1 MAENSTKEQESQF
14 TARATLIGLGVRI
27 ERQGIMEKIGQKVKI
42 KQKTVKDSPLE
53 KMTDALATILAG
65 GKGLVEAN
73 KRVRGDR
80 IVQRAFGRERCAEQ
94 SVISETFDACDE
106 GNVKQMAEAM
116 KEIYQ
121 AQSEGYRHD
130 YGQER
135 QVLDVDLTGQPCG
148 KKAAFASKAYFAHQ
162 RNRRGRQLGRVW
174 ATAYKEVVV
183 DQLYRG
189 NTILPTVLQELV
201 GQAADILELD
211 PYRRRHT
218 ILRIDA
224 HGGSQANVN
233 WMLKQGYGLI
243 TKEYNAVR
251 ASTLAESVTTWYDD
265 PRVAGRQVGWVTLP
279 SAEYETPLKRIAVRT
294 RKKNGQWGGG
304 VLLSNLAPKTIALL
318 AGLQPDQFDDPLAIL
333 FAYVYFYD
341 LRSGGIETGFKDD
354 KQGLGITKR
363 NKKSF
368 TAQQMLCQLNALAH
382 TLLIW
387 FQQALAYT
395 WPAIAQFGL
404 LRLIR
409 DLLHFNGRVF
419 FDQFNR
425 ISTIVL
431 NSTEPFAQ
439 HLALA
444 LRPLLSPWHIVV
456 ILDKI

>member
-1 MAENSTKEQESQF
+1 MANYNTSEQESQF
-14 TARATLIGLGVRI
+14 TSRATLIGLGTRI
-27 ERQGIMEKIGQKVKI
+27 ERQGIMDIIGKKVKI
-42 KQKTVKDSPLE
+42 KQKTVKDSPVE

-73 KRVRGDR
+73 KRVRADR
-80 IVQRAFGRERCAEQ
+80 TVQRAFGRERCAEQ
-94 SVISETFDACDE
+94 SVISETFNACDE
-106 GNVKQMAEAM
+106 GNVGQMAEAI

-121 AQSEGYRHD
+121 AHSEGYRHD
-130 YGQER
+130 YER
-135 QVLDVDLTGQPCG
+135 EWQVLDLDLTGQPCG

-183 DQLYRG
+183 DQLYSG

-201 GQAADILELD
+201 GQAEDVLGLD
-211 PYRRRHT
+211 LYRRRRT
-218 ILRIDA
+218 LLRIDA
-224 HGGSQANVN
+224 HGGSLANVN

-251 ASTLAESVTTWYDD
+251 ASTLADSVTTWYDD
-265 PRVAGRQVGWVTLP
+265 PRVAGRQVGWVTL
-279 SAEYETPLKRIAVRT
+279 AADEYEAPLKRIAVRT
-294 RKKNGQWGGG
+294 PKKNGQWGIG
-304 VLLSNLAPKTIALL
+304 VLLSNLAPNTVALL
-318 AGLQPDQFDDPLAIL
+318 AGLLPEQLDDPLAIL

-341 LRSGGIETGFKDD
+341 LRSGGIESGFKDD

-382 TLLIW
+382 NLLIW

-404 LRLIR
+404 FRLIR

-419 FDQFNR
+419 FDEFDR
-425 ISTIVL
+425 ISMIVL
-431 NSTEPFAQ
+431 NTSEPFAQ

-444 LRPLLSPWHIVV
+444 LRRLLSPWHIVV